1 MPEES
6 AADFTGE
13 PETTESEEMYL
24 LTVVRAEESGHRGS
38 LPVAEVA
45 DTLGVSAASANEMV
59 RKLERRGLMTY
70 EPYRGVDLTDA
81 GRRIAARVLRV
92 RRLWARFLADR
103 LGLTPEEADA
113 LACRLE
119 HVTPDGAADRL
130 DRFLDHPSVDPMG
143 HPIPR
148 DEGKPAAPLE
158 TLAEAPVGTAVEV
171 VSIEG
176 RRDTKAFL
184 ADAGIRVGAVVAV
197 RARGDASTLVV
208 GDVAVAIDPELAGTI
223 AVRKHVHGG

>member
-1 MPEES
+1 
-6 AADFTGE
+6 
-13 PETTESEEMYL
+13 MYAL
-24 LTVVRAEESGHRGS
+24 APGPTLCIRGTRFGGSGLGPTKERPVGS
-38 LPVAEVA
+38 SHFS
-45 DTLGVSAASANEMV
+45 VSAASANEMV

-130 DRFLDHPSVDPMG
+130 DRFLDHPSVDPLG

-158 TLAEAPVGTAVEV
+158 TLAEAPVGTAVGVETHRPHLLV
-171 VSIEG
+171 DEIAL
-176 RRDTKAFL
+176 RREEL
-184 ADAGIRVGAVVAV
+184 ELEI
-197 RARGDASTLVV
+197 ARQ
-208 GDVAVAIDPELAGTI
+208 AVAANILMMTAGFALMGFQI
-223 AVRKHVHGG
+223 AGYLVS